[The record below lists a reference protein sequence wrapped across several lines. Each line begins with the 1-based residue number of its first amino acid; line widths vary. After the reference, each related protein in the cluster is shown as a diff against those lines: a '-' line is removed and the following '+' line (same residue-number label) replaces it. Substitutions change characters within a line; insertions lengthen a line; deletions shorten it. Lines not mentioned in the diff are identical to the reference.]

1 MLRIRHFL
9 NNQEFFAMF
18 NTLFDVRDT
27 THTESLT
34 HLSCGTPSAN
44 RLLRANLVG
53 IDVST
58 VDAERRHV
66 P

>member
-1 MLRIRHFL
+1 
-9 NNQEFFAMF
+9 MF